1 MFRFFVSSASVGR
14 TGVIIALT
22 NLIERIKTE
31 AVVEVYQ
38 TVKKMRQ
45 QRTAM
50 VQMLK
55 KMYISIIFSTI
66 QD

>member
-14 TGVIIALT
+14 TGVFIALT

-55 KMYISIIFSTI
+55 KMYISIILSTI

>member
-14 TGVIIALT
+14 TGAFIALT
-22 NLIERIKTE
+22 NLTERIKTE

-55 KMYISIIFSTI
+55 KMYISIILSTI